1 MTVNAVS
8 STHSLSVLLSALER
22 SCTTRTALAPSP
34 LTIVLSYLHM
44 YVCAVRLLFNP
55 PSSFP
60 LLSLSSPSPPL
71 LLFSS
76 LLSLPH
82 PHKGVPAM
90 PFLSAVMPILWPK
103 YVMTSS
109 MNLRCRNNLQLR
121 IPSGWSNS
129 TTRGSS
135 AGELRASGGLSGD
148 HEGTARPDQ
157 GRDRPRR
164 SYRVSV
170 ILFWSLVSCKAFLK
184 RILTRGHHGVMVPK
198 QVESTT
204 FGG

>member
-1 MTVNAVS
+1 MCRAAS
-8 STHSLSVLLSALER
+8 IQPSLAF
-22 SCTTRTALAPSP
+22 PSP
-34 LTIVLSYLHM
+34 L
-44 YVCAVRLLFNP
+44 ALL
-55 PSSFP
+55 
-60 LLSLSSPSPPL
+60 PL
-71 LLFSS
+71 LLFPS

-148 HEGTARPDQ
+148 HEGTARPDR

-184 RILTRGHHGVMVPK
+184 RILTRDHHGVMVPK
-198 QVESTT
+198 QVGPTT